1 MESTTY
7 KKIIVLIKDEYK
19 SIHSKVFENAYYNI
33 KGDYY
38 LVSKENTDDNTTTT
52 HVFNLDKI
60 ESYKVFG

>member
-1 MESTTY
+1 M
-7 KKIIVLIKDEYK
+7 LIKDEYK